1 MKRTIK
7 ILILLLILGFGKNS
21 FGQQIG
27 LFSQYVS
34 NDYMLNPA
42 ISGTKDY
49 IPIHSSIRRQWVGIT
64 EAPVTQTLSVHAYT
78 GQNFGI
84 GGAFFNEASGPTR
97 RTGIN
102 FSTAYHLVLKQESY
116 RNQLTLS
123 MGLQG
128 SLTQNVLD
136 KSQLTTFIPEDPTI
150 LESYNYQLVPDV
162 GFGVYLHQSNKFYVG
177 LSSLNL
183 IQTKNDL
190 YNLNNVVNNRM
201 VRNYFVSAGGNFDFK
216 TKNKKKVSLQ
226 PSVLFRMIEATP
238 MQFDVNLKVNF
249 DKTFWA
255 GISYRHN
262 DAVVALIGVRIYQML
277 VGYSYDFTISELK
290 NYTYGSHELSLT
302 LILNEGLSRRKK
314 KGGFV
319 PKNYRPS
326 IPSF

>member
-1 MKRTIK
+1 MKSTIK
-7 ILILLLILGFGKNS
+7 ILGLLLILGLS
-21 FGQQIG
+21 VDTYAQQIG

-42 ISGTKDY
+42 ISGTKNY
-49 IPIHSSIRRQWVGIT
+49 IPVHSSIRRQWIGIT

-84 GGAFFNEASGPTR
+84 GAAFFNEVTGPTR

-102 FSTAYHLVLKQESY
+102 FSTAYHLVLKQESF

-123 MGLQG
+123 IGMQG

-136 KSQLTTFIPEDPTI
+136 KTQLTTFVPEDPTI
-150 LESYNYQLVPDV
+150 QNSYNYQLLPDV
-162 GFGVYLHQSNKFYVG
+162 GFGAYLHQSNKFYVG
-177 LSSLNL
+177 ISSLNL
-183 IQTKNDL
+183 VQTKYDL
-190 YNLNNVVNNRM
+190 YNLQEDINNRM

-216 TKNKKKVSLQ
+216 TKSKMKISLQ

-238 MQFDVNLKVNF
+238 MQFDINLKAMFN
-249 DKTFWA
+249 KTFWT

-262 DAVVALIGVRIYQML
+262 DAMVALIGVRVYQML
-277 VGYSYDFTISELK
+277 VGYSYDFTISNLK

-302 LILNEGLSRRKK
+302 LILNEGLKKRLK